1 MIKNR
6 IMSEYQENNILP
18 SNVINFQNYKTDIL
32 KKLMEICILT
42 ESEALL
48 TLVNS
53 ENKYIVFSSTKSSKY
68 FIFNYLL
75 KDYEK
80 NIVEKYN
87 LKDVKIFFYIIFNS
101 IENYLMKT

>member
-1 MIKNR
+1 MLEHEK
-6 IMSEYQENNILP
+6 NNILLT
-18 SNVINFQNYKTDIL
+18 NEINFQNYKKDIL

-53 ENKYIVFSSTKSSKY
+53 ENKYIFFSSTKSPNY
-68 FIFNYLL
+68 FIYNYLL
-75 KDYEK
+75 KDFEN

-87 LKDVKIFFYIIFNS
+87 LKDVKIFFYIILNS
-101 IENYLMKT
+101 IKIYLKKK

>member
-1 MIKNR
+1 LTKNK
-6 IMSEYQENNILP
+6 IMSEYQKNTILP
-18 SNVINFQNYKTDIL
+18 SNVIDFQNYKTDIL

-53 ENKYIVFSSTKSSKY
+53 ENKYIFFSSTKSTKY
-68 FIFNYLL
+68 FIYNYLF

-101 IENYLMKT
+101 IENYLKKT